1 MGFVM
6 AYDPHKH
13 HRRSIRLKGYDY
25 SQDGLYF
32 ITISVKKGLCLFGDV
47 VAGEMQLNDA
57 GQMVEQQWLE
67 LPSRFPQI
75 ELDSFR
81 VMPNHFHGILGIR
94 NSSVG
99 AGVAPAEDG
108 ATTRVARTTGDPS
121 VRAGLVPALSAPTL
135 AAPEQDG
142 ATTRV
147 ARTGGDPSV
156 RAGLVP
162 APSAPTL
169 AAPEQ
174 DGATTRVA
182 RTMADPP
189 VGAGFVPEQD
199 AATTRVAR
207 TGGDPSVR
215 AGLVP
220 APSAPTLAA
229 PEQEGATTRVARTTG
244 DPSVRAGLV
253 PALSA
258 PTLVAPE
265 QDDTPMRTILGNMVG
280 AFKSITTHEY
290 ITGVKESGWTAFP
303 GKLWHRNYYEHIIRN
318 ERSLNA
324 IREYISNNPANW
336 TADQLYPDA
345 PPNKF
350 NAIWQEK

>member
-147 ARTGGDPSV
+147 ART
-156 RAGLVP
+156 
-162 APSAPTL
+162 
-169 AAPEQ
+169 
-174 DGATTRVA
+174 
-182 RTMADPP
+182 MADPP

-229 PEQEGATTRVARTTG
+229 PEQDGATTRVARTTG